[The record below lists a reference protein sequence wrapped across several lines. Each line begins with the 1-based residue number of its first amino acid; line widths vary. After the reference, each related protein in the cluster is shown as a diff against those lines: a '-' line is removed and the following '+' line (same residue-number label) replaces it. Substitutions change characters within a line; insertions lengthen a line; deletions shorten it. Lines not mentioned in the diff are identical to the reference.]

1 MVLGLLLACIK
12 PAPPATAEAVPVS
25 VATLMLPVSGEASA
39 APPSFE
45 MGLAPVLNAHGAIP
59 TFSTSAVE
67 AGRLASKGDSAQ
79 RLAVLREVHP
89 GAILLVETEPS
100 YYSEMNGQYRWT
112 VGVTLSLVEGDGP
125 PVEAE
130 FDVPVFLAYHHEREA
145 EAVTAATPVVA
156 RRVGQ
161 LLDTWIAGRE

>member
-1 MVLGLLLACIK
+1 MVLGLLFACIK
-12 PAPPATAEAVPVS
+12 PTPTATAGAVPVA

-39 APPSFE
+39 APPDFE
-45 MGLAPVLNAHGAIP
+45 MGLAPVLNAHGTIP
-59 TFSTSAVE
+59 TFSTSAAD
-67 AGRLASKGDSAQ
+67 AGRLAARGDTAQ
-79 RLAVLREVHP
+79 RIAVLREAYP

-112 VGVTLSLVEGDGP
+112 VGVTLTITEGNAP
-125 PVEAE
+125 PVAAE

-145 EAVTAATPVVA
+145 EAVAAATPVVS